1 MTERDAKNVFLKS
14 LYDFTKSNKSGEILL
29 SNIAVEN
36 PGTDLKQLSRIC
48 EGLKNAGWINAVMLT
63 GGDGIITEVN
73 SVALDYVEQN
83 ILPHIELHDDIA
95 RIKRLES
102 DYYRLLNSQGDNA
115 NRRETIEA
123 FHKWYSAA
131 AILFSKHFD
140 PTDSDYLTFK
150 NADCSGNGYVL
161 EHVYDSIRA
170 NVSVLISKLES
181 VSSREQITIVP
192 KPKSMD
198 NKELSKDIFI
208 VHGHD
213 EEMKSSVKALL
224 L

>member
-102 DYYRLLNSQGDNA
+102 DYYRLLNSQGDALAMAMSSNMYTTLLE
-115 NRRETIEA
+115 RT
-123 FHKWYSAA
+123 F
-131 AILFSKHFD
+131 LF
-140 PTDSDYLTFK
+140 
-150 NADCSGNGYVL
+150 
-161 EHVYDSIRA
+161 
-170 NVSVLISKLES
+170 
-181 VSSREQITIVP
+181 
-192 KPKSMD
+192 
-198 NKELSKDIFI
+198 
-208 VHGHD
+208 
-213 EEMKSSVKALL
+213 
-224 L
+224 